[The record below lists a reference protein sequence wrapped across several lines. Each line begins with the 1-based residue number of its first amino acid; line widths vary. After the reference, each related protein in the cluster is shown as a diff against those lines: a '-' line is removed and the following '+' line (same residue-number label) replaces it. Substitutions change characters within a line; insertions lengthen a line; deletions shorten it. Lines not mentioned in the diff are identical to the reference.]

1 MKKEIKI
8 GVCAFLSVAT
18 TAICAADKEVK
29 NTDVSNT
36 SAPEVPVV
44 KAPFVN
50 DICLPSKMW
59 MLQGEQN
66 DIFVQPFLKRWRPYN
81 DFVRFSLPRK
91 VGKPARAL
99 SHVAT
104 IKDAPD
110 GTMLTV
116 NLVNGDEFETVKSC
130 KTKLM
135 MATPRVGSKPVT
147 VQIIGDSFTH
157 GKFYEYALLDSGLVP
172 NIKMVGLLKAR
183 DGQYNEGR
191 GGWALSTYFNVPKRD
206 DRSYHGFMQPEEGR
220 YWGTRGFW
228 RMAWRCTRKTQPKGF
243 EPTYSCARFDD
254 YVKNF
259 DEKTGVL
266 LNPQTGDMQYDP
278 ETKTMYR
285 FDSKSWVKTDASKIK
300 WGFDYGKYLDM
311 WKIEPPQ
318 FVFVL
323 LGLNDFRGSLTA
335 DFTQWGKNIT
345 AMKESYLKAC
355 PNGKFVICIPC
366 SSCGSLD
373 NVAGDFTVKQNASMW
388 RFRKWLIDNF
398 DNREKEGFYLLDAG
412 VATDNE
418 NGYRFLSEKDSSY
431 TTPYFKGEG
440 TLKVQTGNPHPYP
453 NYPTMGYPFAAF
465 IQYYREK

>member
-1 MKKEIKI
+1 
-8 GVCAFLSVAT
+8 
-18 TAICAADKEVK
+18 
-29 NTDVSNT
+29 
-36 SAPEVPVV
+36 
-44 KAPFVN
+44 
-50 DICLPSKMW
+50 
-59 MLQGEQN
+59 
-66 DIFVQPFLKRWRPYN
+66 
-81 DFVRFSLPRK
+81 
-91 VGKPARAL
+91 
-99 SHVAT
+99 
-104 IKDAPD
+104 
-110 GTMLTV
+110 
-116 NLVNGDEFETVKSC
+116 
-130 KTKLM
+130 M
-135 MATPRVGSKPVT
+135 MAKPGVGSKPVI

-285 FDSKSWVKTDASKIK
+285 FDSKSWVETDISKIK
-300 WGFDYGKYLDM
+300 WGFDYGKYLEM

-318 FVFVL
+318 FLFVL

-373 NVAGDFTVKQNASMW
+373 IYKIVKALADNDFDGYVRPDHGRMIWGETGKPGYG
-388 RFRKWLIDNF
+388 LF
-398 DNREKEGFYLLDAG
+398 DRALGAAYINGLFEACEKEKEL
-412 VATDNE
+412 N
-418 NGYRFLSEKDSSY
+418 
-431 TTPYFKGEG
+431 
-440 TLKVQTGNPHPYP
+440 
-453 NYPTMGYPFAAF
+453 
-465 IQYYREK
+465 